1 MSMSQYPYPVNRL
14 LNLGDPRERRE
25 WPVYTAL
32 GLTNEHVPDLIRMVL
47 DDELNEADAEGREV
61 WAPLHA

>member
-1 MSMSQYPYPVNRL
+1 MKQYPYPVSRL

-32 GLTNEHVPDLIRMVL
+32 GLTHEHVPDLIRMML
-47 DDELNEADAEGREV
+47 DDDLNEADSESREV
-61 WAPLHA
+61 

>member
-1 MSMSQYPYPVNRL
+1 VNRL

-32 GLTNEHVPDLIRMVL
+32 GLTGEHVPI
-47 DDELNEADAEGREV
+47 
-61 WAPLHA
+61 